1 MTTHRIGIDVGFGD
15 TKLAYYEGRQLNTLS
30 FPSVIGNA
38 ERNSTMRVGL
48 GGHRKRRQHV
58 EYEDQELFIGDDA
71 IELSRIAGSRQ
82 DANRIGSPDER
93 VLMLTALARAGLS
106 DVQIVT
112 GLPVLWW
119 DQRRHLVKSWLGTHE
134 IKVNGSRHQIHV
146 REVRPVWQPLGSFYA
161 HSLGDNGIATLDEA
175 GMLSGFGIV
184 DIGMNTTD
192 LSGIVNLNPKRQ
204 WSTGIRIGVRDA
216 LGIISDDIEA
226 TFRVNRSVHEIA
238 YALRTSGEIRIY
250 RDVYTLDGNTQSAL
264 DSLAQQI
271 VSEATNRWGQADQF
285 HTVLITGGGAA
296 LIGKAVKAAFPVNA
310 EILDRPALANAIGFA
325 RYAQRNVFRDDRD
338 G

>member
-1 MTTHRIGIDVGFGD
+1 MTTYRIGIDVGFGD
-15 TKLAYYEGRQLNTLS
+15 TKLAYYEDGQLNTLS

-48 GGHRKRRQHV
+48 GGRKKRRQYI
-58 EYEDQELFIGDDA
+58 EYEGQELFVGDDA
-71 IELSRIAGSRQ
+71 IELSRLAASRQ

-93 VLMLTALARAGLS
+93 VLMLTALVRAGLF

-119 DQRRHLVKSWLGTHE
+119 DERRHLVKSWNGTHE
-134 IKVNGSRHQIHV
+134 IRANGTRYQIHV
-146 REVRPVWQPLGSFYA
+146 REIRPVWQPLGSFYA
-161 HSLGDNGIATLDEA
+161 RYLNDAGIAILDEA

-192 LSGIVNLNPKRQ
+192 LSGLENLVPAER

-226 TFRVNRSVHEIA
+226 TYRVHRSVHEIA

-250 RDVYTLDGNTQSAL
+250 QDAYTLDGNAQSAL

-271 VSEATNRWGQADQF
+271 VSEATNRWEADRF

-310 EILDRPALANAIGFA
+310 EILDQPALANAIGFA
-325 RYAQRNVFRDDRD
+325 RYAQRNVFKD
-338 G
+338 